1 MSWSWNQIIFTFRS
15 GSSFPAKANKSVV
28 FPELGGP
35 NSNVILQN
43 TYAENE
49 NGS

>member
-1 MSWSWNQIIFTFRS
+1 MKTLFTFKF

-35 NSNVILQN
+35 NSNDNLEN
-43 TYAENE
+43 T
-49 NGS
+49 